1 MKNIPRILFVL
12 FFTVAAF
19 PFEMT
24 GQERTAHVEHMLVM
38 RDTTL
43 YVMEAS
49 GANRRKIAEEVSAA
63 VLSPE
68 SDLVAYANP
77 KGIKVFDLRTARTST
92 LVNALAQ
99 DIRYVTWSPKQDAVA
114 YSEAIPEKGVFL
126 HLITYPPSGPPRVLG
141 PIYGGISFSKDGN
154 FILHASAAGGRGAVE
169 KTEVVSGKTETL
181 FSSKTLIV
189 RASYSSDDSQ
199 IAFLLIDK
207 ATGSEDDEPECGPPS
222 VSLWILPAH
231 SKTPAKAS
239 LKSLGDPDINEF
251 SWSPKENLLVFDSGR
266 LQCDFPGSEG
276 DIYVV
281 SPDMKTA
288 FKLSKHALS
297 IRPIFSPDGQT
308 VLFADFSV
316 YDESHGADLMIG
328 DLRARTVKPFSG
340 QSPFGKGDSVD
351 YDQIVDWK

>member
-1 MKNIPRILFVL
+1 MKNIPRTVFVL

-19 PFEMT
+19 LFEVS
-24 GQERTAHVEHMLVM
+24 GQVPAAHVEHMLVV
-38 RDTTL
+38 RNTTL
-43 YVMEAS
+43 YVMEAN
-49 GANRRKIAEEVSAA
+49 GANRRKIAEEVSTAA
-63 VLSPE
+63 LSPE
-68 SDLVAYANP
+68 SDLVVYADP
-77 KGIKVFDLRTARTST
+77 KGIKVFDLRTVKTST
-92 LVNALAQ
+92 LVNAPAQ

-114 YSEAIPEKGVFL
+114 YSNAIPDKGVFL
-126 HLITYPPSGPPRVLG
+126 HLIAYPPSGPPRVLG
-141 PIYGGISFSKDGN
+141 PTYGGISFSKDGN
-154 FILHASAAGGRGAVE
+154 FILHATTAGGRGALE
-169 KTEVVSGKTETL
+169 KTDVESGKTETL
-181 FSSKTLIV
+181 FSSKTLIE

-207 ATGSEDDEPECGPPS
+207 APDSEDDEPDCGPPS

-239 LKSLGDPDINEF
+239 LKRLGDPDINEF
-251 SWSPKENLLVFDSGR
+251 SWSPKDNLLVFDSGR

-308 VLFADFSV
+308 VLFSDFSV
-316 YDESHGADLMIG
+316 YDDGHGANLMIG
-328 DLRARTVKPFSG
+328 DLRTRTVKPFLG
-340 QSPFGKGDSVD
+340 QSPSGKGDSVD
-351 YDQIVDWK
+351 YDQVVDWK

>member
-1 MKNIPRILFVL
+1 MKNITGTLFVL

-19 PFEMT
+19 FFEMS
-24 GQERTAHVEHMLVM
+24 GQVRTAHVEHMLVM

-49 GANRRKIAEEVSAA
+49 GANRRKIAEEVSTAA
-63 VLSPE
+63 LSPE
-68 SDLVAYANP
+68 SDLVVYADP
-77 KGIKVFDLRTARTST
+77 KGIKVFDLRTVKTST
-92 LVNALAQ
+92 LVNAPAQ
-99 DIRYVTWSPKQDAVA
+99 DVRDITWSPKQDAVA
-114 YSEAIPEKGVFL
+114 YSKAISDKGVFL

-141 PIYGGISFSKDGN
+141 PTYGGISFSKDGH
-154 FILHASAAGGRGAVE
+154 FILHASTAGGRGALE
-169 KTEVVSGKTETL
+169 KTDVESGKTETL
-181 FSSKTLIV
+181 FSSKTLIERV
-189 RASYSSDDSQ
+189 SYSSDDSQ

-207 ATGSEDDEPECGPPS
+207 APDSENDEPDCAPPS

-239 LKSLGDPDINEF
+239 LRHFGDPDINEF
-251 SWSPKENLLVFDSGR
+251 SWSPKDNLLVFDSGR
-266 LQCDFPGSEG
+266 QQCDFPGSKG
-276 DIYVV
+276 DIYIV

-316 YDESHGADLMIG
+316 YDYSHGADLMIG
-328 DLRARTVKPFSG
+328 DLRTRTVKPFLG
-340 QSPFGKGDSVD
+340 QSPSGRGDSND